1 MAVYNNEE
9 TIDTSVN
16 SILSQTY
23 EDFEFLI
30 VDDYSNDLTYEKLKK
45 IQKKDKRIKLY
56 RNPKNIGLTASLN
69 LLISKSNFK
78 YIARQ
83 DGDDISLRK
92 RLETQI
98 YYLDTKHY
106 DFCISRARI
115 KGSKKNIPRLTHHL
129 PSRLVIKYK
138 NPFIHGTLM
147 IKKNVMLDLGSY
159 NELFYYAQD
168 YKLFWDLLN
177 KDIKFKYLKN
187 VLYELNME
195 NNISKNKTNEQEYSR
210 ECVVNGINPSQD

>member
-83 DGDDISLRK
+83 DGDDISLRE

-98 YYLDTKHY
+98 YYLDTKQY

-147 IKKNVMLDLGSY
+147 IKKNVILDLGSY

-195 NNISKNKTNEQEYSR
+195 NNISKNKTNEQEYFR
-210 ECVVNGINPSQD
+210 ECVVKGINPPQD

>member
-1 MAVYNNEE
+1 MSVYNNEE
-9 TIDTSVN
+9 TISSSVN

-30 VDDYSNDLTYEKLKK
+30 VDDCSTDLTYEKLKK
-45 IQKKDKRIKLY
+45 MKKNDERIKLY
-56 RNPKNIGLTASLN
+56 KNQKNIGLTASLN
-69 LLISKSNFK
+69 FLISKSKFE
-78 YIARQ
+78 YITRQ
-83 DGDDISLRK
+83 DGDDISFRE
-92 RLETQI
+92 RFETQK
-98 YYLDTKHY
+98 YYLDTNKY

-115 KGSKKNIPRLTHHL
+115 KGSNKNIPRFSIYF
-129 PSRLVIKYK
+129 PSKVVIKYK

-147 IKKNVMLDLGSY
+147 IKKNVLLGLGSY

-168 YKLFWDLLN
+168 YKLFSELLN

-195 NNISKNKTNEQEYSR
+195 NNISTNKKNEQKYFSD
-210 ECVVNGINPSQD
+210 CVVKGVDPH

>member
-30 VDDYSNDLTYEKLKK
+30 VDDFSNDLTYEKLKK

-69 LLISKSNFK
+69 LLISKSNFE

-83 DGDDISLRK
+83 DGDDISLRE

-115 KGSKKNIPRLTHHL
+115 KGSKKNIPRFTHHL

-195 NNISKNKTNEQEYSR
+195 NNISKNKTNEQEYFR
-210 ECVVNGINPSQD
+210 ECVVKGINPHQD